1 MAKISHILVDG
12 TVVLKGERR
21 KVRAKATVKEANYT
35 PEMTAKVVEAYTGG
49 LTVEAIAEMVGK
61 STRSIIAKLTREKV
75 YVKKVYKTKTGEDV
89 AKKDSLADKI
99 GEILGMTENDTD
111 SLAKANKVALKMVLD
126 ALQKS

>member
-1 MAKISHILVDG
+1 MA
-12 TVVLKGERR
+12 
-21 KVRAKATVKEANYT
+21 ATKELNYT
-35 PEMTAKVVEAYTGG
+35 PEMTAKVIEAYTDG